1 MIDNNYKLWEEQDEL
16 KNIEKKANQNHI
28 PIIDKK
34 TANILKTIVLIK
46 KPKLI
51 LEIGTAI
58 GYSTLWLA
66 EYSPQYSEIVTI
78 ERNEELLNLAS
89 KNIKDFG
96 YKDKVKFKCGQ
107 AEEIIPYFRRKFD
120 LVFIDAA
127 KGQYLNLF
135 KKVQEKISDNGI
147 IICDNVF
154 YKGLVRKNKKLT
166 HKIRTIVVNMRDFL
180 HYLEENDDFKT
191 DIIDLADGISISRR
205 RNKDEESRT
214 AGPGR

>member
-1 MIDNNYKLWEEQDEL
+1 MIDNNYKLWEEQGKL

-28 PIIDKK
+28 PIIDKE
-34 TANILKTIVLIK
+34 TANILKTVVLVK

-66 EYSPQYSEIVTI
+66 KYSPQSSEIVTI
-78 ERNEELLNLAS
+78 ERDEDLLNMAL

-96 YKDKVKFKCGQ
+96 YEDKVNFKFGQ
-107 AEEIIPYFRRKFD
+107 AEEIIPYFRRRFD
-120 LVFIDAA
+120 FVFIDAA
-127 KGQYLNLF
+127 KAQYLNLF
-135 KKVQEKISDNGI
+135 KKVQEKISYNGI

-154 YKGLVRKNKKLT
+154 YKGLIRKNNKLA

-180 HYLEENDDFKT
+180 HYLEKNDDFQT
-191 DIIDLADGISISRR
+191 EIIDLADGISVSRR
-205 RNKDEESRT
+205 RNKDEES
-214 AGPGR
+214 